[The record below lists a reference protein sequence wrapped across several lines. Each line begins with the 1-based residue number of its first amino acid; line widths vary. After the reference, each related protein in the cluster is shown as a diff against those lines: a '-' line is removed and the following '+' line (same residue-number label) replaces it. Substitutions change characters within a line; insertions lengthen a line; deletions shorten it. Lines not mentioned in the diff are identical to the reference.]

1 MSFIKRGDA
10 LPILHTIN
18 PENVED
24 EKVDLAKSAMK
35 EVKVD
40 TKKQLLDKGN
50 PGNKIESN

>member
-24 EKVDLAKSAMK
+24 EKVDLAKGAMK
-35 EVKVD
+35 EVKVK
-40 TKKQLLDKGN
+40 TEKQLPDVRN